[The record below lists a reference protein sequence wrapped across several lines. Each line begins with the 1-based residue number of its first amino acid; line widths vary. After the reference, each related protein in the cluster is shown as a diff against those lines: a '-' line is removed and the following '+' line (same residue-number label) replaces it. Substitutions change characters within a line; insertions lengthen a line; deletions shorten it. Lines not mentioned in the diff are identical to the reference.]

1 MNHDNQKLADK
12 LARQITRF
20 SRPEDLCC
28 HALEDG
34 GIVIRTWCCDA
45 ARGADYVKLL
55 DPGEVTASLVYDPT
69 DASHKRL
76 ARYMKNRIT
85 ANFKI
90 CEVST
95 GGSVSS
101 FTGYVKAM
109 SREIP
114 MDDVITCD
122 VTFKVSGLPGYTT

>member
-1 MNHDNQKLADK
+1 VKAADFQYEPPLLLAECGDF
-12 LARQITRF
+12 LPRIHPQHRQRGL
-20 SRPEDLCC
+20 RWQR
-28 HALEDG
+28 G
-34 GIVIRTWCCDA
+34 GI
-45 ARGADYVKLL
+45 DYPTRRDDVA

-69 DASHKRL
+69 DASHTRL

-101 FTGYVKAM
+101 FTGYIKAM